1 MMMQGFLNMRI
12 GNKIM
17 LGFIVVV
24 VMTLGVGI
32 NGILISDGINQNLET
47 VYYDRFIPNGILGQ
61 LQVNQERAYIAAKD
75 LAYKSFYLE
84 DKALIQEVG
93 DRLAALAEDNANLV
107 KEYQSTYLVPE
118 EEQLIAQYIS
128 EDQAYNEGLER
139 MKSYIEGGDYD
150 GAIKYYQSI
159 DPHML
164 EARSALAELKSLNMS
179 IATDLKAE
187 SDAYALAG
195 KRTAIIV
202 MLASIVLSLL
212 IAIGI
217 AKSIVS
223 GLTAAVNSANRLAKG
238 DFTLKMPGVFTRR
251 KDEVGTLALAIEE
264 MTRLLSALI
273 RNVSNNCGLVTEKSQ
288 ALNATVEEIN
298 AQVQTVNV
306 STEEIAA
313 GMEETSAAIEEIS
326 ASGQQIMTFAN
337 TLMKNAEDGNMNAE
351 EIAKRANEMKDNA
364 QRSTEEAREIYQV
377 QEANIKASLEKAK
390 VVEDIIIM
398 SDTIQQI
405 SEQTNL
411 LALNAAIEAARAG
424 EHGKGFA
431 VVAEEVRKLAVESA
445 QTVDKINVLVKE
457 VNDAFKDVSNHA
469 TGILH
474 FIDAKVTPDYEKLQE
489 TGAQYM
495 EDASFVRRTMSAFFE
510 ESNEIN
516 ASIKQINEA
525 ITSVASAVEEATA
538 GNLEISN
545 NIEQVSK
552 AIDDITQVS
561 TEQSEQAAL
570 LNEEVHEFKVG

>member
-1 MMMQGFLNMRI
+1 MQWFLNMRI
-12 GNKIM
+12 GNKII

-24 VMTLGVGI
+24 LMTLGVGV
-32 NGILISDGINQNLET
+32 NGILMSDGINQNLET
-47 VYYDRFIPNGILGQ
+47 VYYDRFMPNGILGQ
-61 LQVNQERAYIAAKD
+61 LQVNQEKAYIAAKD
-75 LAYKSFYLE
+75 LAYKSYYLK

-93 DRLAALAEDNANLV
+93 QRLEALVEDNANLV
-107 KEYQSTYLVPE
+107 TEYQSTYLLPK

-128 EDQAYNEGLER
+128 EDQAYHKGLET
-139 MKSYIEGGDYD
+139 MKSYIERGDYD
-150 GAIKYYQSI
+150 GAIKYYQTI
-159 DPHML
+159 DTHML
-164 EARSALAELKSLNMS
+164 KARSALSELKELNMS
-179 IATDLKAE
+179 IATDLKSE
-187 SDAYALAG
+187 SDAYALSG

-202 MLASIVLSLL
+202 VLASIVLSLL
-212 IAIGI
+212 IAISI
-217 AKSIVS
+217 AKSIVN
-223 GLTAAVNSANRLAKG
+223 GLTAAVNSANKLAKG
-238 DFTLKMPGVFTRR
+238 DFTLHMSKDFTKR
-251 KDEVGTLALAIEE
+251 KDEVGTLAVAIED
-264 MTRLLSALI
+264 MTRLLSGLI

-337 TLMKNAEDGNMNAE
+337 TLMEDAKGGNMNAE
-351 EIAKRANEMKDNA
+351 EIAQRANEMKDNA

-390 VVEDIIIM
+390 VVEEIIIM

-469 TGILH
+469 TGILN

-489 TGAQYM
+489 TGIQYM
-495 EDASFVRRTMSAFFE
+495 EDAAFVRRTMSAFFE
-510 ESNEIN
+510 ESNQIN
-516 ASIKQINEA
+516 DSIKEINEA

-545 NIEQVSK
+545 NIEEVSK

-561 TEQSEQAAL
+561 TEQSQQAAL
-570 LNEEVHEFKVG
+570 LNEEVHEFKVE